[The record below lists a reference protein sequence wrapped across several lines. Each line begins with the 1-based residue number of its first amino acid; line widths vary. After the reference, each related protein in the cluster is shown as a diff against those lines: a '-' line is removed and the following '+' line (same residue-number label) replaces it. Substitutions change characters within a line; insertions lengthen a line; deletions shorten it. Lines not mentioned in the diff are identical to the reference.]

1 MQRGGHM
8 DPKFASFNYMFELIG
23 IVHVIVSFIHL
34 QSGVCI
40 GETPEKP
47 YLILITCIIEESG
60 EDFDIIKEFMQ
71 N

>member
-8 DPKFASFNYMFELIG
+8 DHKFASFNCMFELIG
-23 IVHVIVSFIHL
+23 IEHVIVSLIRL
-34 QSGVCI
+34 PSGVCI

-60 EDFDIIKEFMQ
+60 ENFDIIKEIMQ
-71 N
+71 S